1 MEQTALERLKSKYI
15 FSIEGNIGS
24 GKTTIIRHLQRLY
37 GDQVILVE
45 EPVKDWQNLEGENL
59 LNKKNEDLNRWGY
72 SFEAYV
78 LITKMNE
85 LTKVAHLDKKI
96 ILIERCM
103 LTDKVFFDINVEN
116 ALSNPME
123 EAMFK
128 NLYEFLSNNV
138 YPKLSGI
145 IYLDTPVDECI
156 QRMILRG
163 RKEEKSLTKE
173 YLTQLDDNFKKV
185 IKESGIPYLKLNG
198 VYDLQHDLEKVDHEL
213 MDFMQKHMGND
224 VNGNNNE
231 MDLDK

>member
-1 MEQTALERLKSKYI
+1 MEESALEKLKSKFI

-37 GDQVILVE
+37 KDVLLVE

-59 LNKKNEDLNRWGY
+59 LKKKNEDLNRWGY

-85 LTKVAHLDKKI
+85 LTKVANSDKKI

-103 LTDKVFFDINVEN
+103 LTDKAFFDVNVEN
-116 ALSNPME
+116 NLSTPME

-145 IYLDTPVDECI
+145 IYLDTPVEECI
-156 QRMILRG
+156 KRMIERG
-163 RKEEKSLTKE
+163 RKEEKSITAE
-173 YLTQLDDNFKKV
+173 YLTQLDQHFKKV
-185 IKESGIPYLKLNG
+185 VNESGIPVMYLNG
-198 VYDLQHDLEKVDHEL
+198 KYDLNKDLPDIEKKL
-213 MDFMQKHMGND
+213 TDFVKEHIT
-224 VNGNNNE
+224 E
-231 MDLDK
+231 SSC

>member
-1 MEQTALERLKSKYI
+1 MEGSALEHLKSKFI

-24 GKTTIIRHLQRLY
+24 GKTTIIHHLQRLY
-37 GDQVILVE
+37 KDVILVE

-59 LNKKNEDLNRWGY
+59 LKKKNEDLIRWGY

-85 LTKVAHLDKKI
+85 LTKVADSDKKI

-103 LTDKVFFDINVEN
+103 LTDKAFFDVNVEN
-116 ALSNPME
+116 NLSNPME

-128 NLYEFLSNNV
+128 HLYEFLSNNV

-156 QRMILRG
+156 KRMKERG
-163 RKEEKSLTKE
+163 RKEEKSITAE
-173 YLTQLDDNFKKV
+173 YLTQLDQHFKDV
-185 IKESGIPYLKLNG
+185 VNASGIPVLYLNG
-198 VYDLQHDLEKVDHEL
+198 KYDLKTDLPDIEKKLTDFVKDHITES
-213 MDFMQKHMGND
+213 
-224 VNGNNNE
+224 VS
-231 MDLDK
+231 

>member
-1 MEQTALERLKSKYI
+1 MKRKFI

-24 GKTTIIRHLQRLY
+24 GKTTIIHHLQRLY
-37 GDQVILVE
+37 KDVILVE

-59 LNKKNEDLNRWGY
+59 LKKKNEDLNRWGY

-85 LTKVAHLDKKI
+85 LTKVAFSDKKI

-103 LTDKVFFDINVEN
+103 LTDKAFFDVNVEN
-116 ALSNPME
+116 NLSTPME

-156 QRMILRG
+156 RRMKERG
-163 RKEEKSLTKE
+163 RKEEKDIKAE
-173 YLTQLDDNFKKV
+173 YLTQLDQHFKKV
-185 IKESGIPYLKLNG
+185 VNESGAPTLYLNG
-198 VYDLQHDLEKVDHEL
+198 KYDLKKDLPDIEKKL
-213 MDFMQKHMGND
+213 TDFVKEHISED
-224 VNGNNNE
+224 
-231 MDLDK
+231 